1 MEPDNIIDFAAASGA
16 PGGTP
21 RVANGKDQPM
31 RSDLVEKASEI
42 IKDPPLLINIVS
54 KRVKELNLGRSPL
67 VTVKPRMGAA
77 DIALQEIIEGKVVID
92 EPEG

>member
-1 MEPDNIIDFAAASGA
+1 MEPNNIIDFAVPEE

-21 RVANGKDQPM
+21 RAAHGNDQPM

-42 IKDPPLLINIVS
+42 IKDPPLLVNVVS

-67 VTVKPRMGAA
+67 VTVGPRMGAA
-77 DIALQEIIEGKVVID
+77 DIALLEIIQGKIVID
-92 EPEG
+92 EPIG